1 MQQQELEVLIGHA
14 AVLMEQFERR
24 CESIEQRLQSLGQSL
39 QTVSQHLPAIVKQS
53 ADSSLQSLPNQ
64 VMGQV
69 RDGLERPVQDY
80 QQRLRTAGS
89 ELGAE
94 ANAMAQQLKRMEQ
107 LHRML
112 IWKVIGVTVVCLLLL
127 LCGGAW
133 LAMHYADVIKQN
145 QISADLV
152 NMYNHADVTICDGHL
167 CANVDPKG
175 KRYGEHGE
183 YLSVKARQ

>member
-24 CESIEQRLQSLGQSL
+24 CEHIERHLHSL
-39 QTVSQHLPAIVKQS
+39 SQQLPAIVKQS
-53 ADSSLQSLPNQ
+53 ADGSLQSLPNQ
-64 VMGQV
+64 IMGQV

-89 ELGAE
+89 EVGAE
-94 ANAMAQQLKRMEQ
+94 ASALAQQLKRMEQ

-112 IWKVIGVTVVCLLLL
+112 IWKVIGATAVCLLLL
-127 LCGGAW
+127 LGGGAW
-133 LAMHYADVIKQN
+133 LAMHYVDVIKQN
-145 QISADLV
+145 QMSADLV
-152 NMYNHADVTICDGHL
+152 NVYNHADVTICDGHL

>member
-24 CESIEQRLQSLGQSL
+24 CEHIERHLQSL
-39 QTVSQHLPAIVKQS
+39 SQQLPAIVKQS
-53 ADSSLQSLPNQ
+53 ADGSLQSLPNQ

-69 RDGLERPVQDY
+69 RDGLERPVHDY

-89 ELGAE
+89 EVGAE
-94 ANAMAQQLKRMEQ
+94 ASALAQQLKRMER

-112 IWKVIGVTVVCLLLL
+112 IWKVIGVTAVCLLLL
-127 LCGGAW
+127 LGGGAW

-145 QISADLV
+145 QMSADLV
-152 NMYNHADVTICDGHL
+152 TLYNHADVTICDGRL

-175 KRYGEHGE
+175 KRYGQHGE
-183 YLSVKARQ
+183 YATVKERQ

>member
-1 MQQQELEVLIGHA
+1 
-14 AVLMEQFERR
+14 MEQFERR
-24 CESIEQRLQSLGQSL
+24 CEHIERHLQSLGQ
-39 QTVSQHLPAIVKQS
+39 QLPAIIKQS
-53 ADSSLQSLPNQ
+53 ADGSLQSLPNQ

-89 ELGAE
+89 EVGAE
-94 ANAMAQQLKRMEQ
+94 ASALAQQLKRLEQ

-112 IWKVIGVTVVCLLLL
+112 IWKAIGITAVCLLLL
-127 LCGGAW
+127 LGGGAW

-145 QISADLV
+145 QMSADLV
-152 NMYNHADVTICDGHL
+152 SVYNHADVTICDGHL

-183 YLSVKARQ
+183 YLSVKAR

>member
-24 CESIEQRLQSLGQSL
+24 SEHIEQRLQDLGQTL
-39 QTVSQHLPAIVKQS
+39 QAVSQHLPEIVKQS
-53 ADSSLQSLPNQ
+53 ADGSLQSLPNQ
-64 VMGQV
+64 IVGQV

-80 QQRLRTAGS
+80 QQRLRAAGS
-89 ELGAE
+89 EISSEAGAL
-94 ANAMAQQLKRMEQ
+94 AQQLKRMEQ

-112 IWKVIGVTVVCLLLL
+112 IWKVIGATAVCLLLL
-127 LCGGAW
+127 LGGGAW

-145 QISADLV
+145 QLSADLL
-152 NMYNHADVTICDGHL
+152 NTYNRADVTICDGHL

-175 KRYGEHGE
+175 KRYGQHGE
-183 YLSVKARQ
+183 YATVKERQ

>member
-112 IWKVIGVTVVCLLLL
+112 IWKVIGVTAVCLLLL
-127 LCGGAW
+127 LGGGAW
-133 LAMHYADVIKQN
+133 LAMHYTDVIKQN
-145 QISADLV
+145 QMSAELLNV
-152 NMYNHADVTICDGHL
+152 YNRADVTICEGHL
-167 CANVDPKG
+167 CANVDPKA
-175 KRYGEHGE
+175 KRYGERGE
-183 YLSVKARQ
+183 YLTVKNRQ

>member
-24 CESIEQRLQSLGQSL
+24 CEHIEQHLRSLGQ
-39 QTVSQHLPAIVKQS
+39 QVPAIVKQS
-53 ADSSLQSLPNQ
+53 ADGALQSLPSQ

-69 RDGLERPVQDY
+69 KDGLQDY
-80 QQRLRTAGS
+80 QQRMRTAGS
-89 ELGAE
+89 EVGAE
-94 ANAMAQQLKRMEQ
+94 ANALAQQLKRMEQ

-112 IWKVIGVTVVCLLLL
+112 IWKVIGVTAVCLLLL
-127 LCGGAW
+127 LGGGAW

-145 QISADLV
+145 QMSADLV

-175 KRYGEHGE
+175 KRYGQHGE
-183 YLSVKARQ
+183 YATVKERQ

>member
-1 MQQQELEVLIGHA
+1 MQQQELEVLIGQT

-24 CESIEQRLQSLGQSL
+24 CEHIEQHLQSLGQTL
-39 QTVSQHLPAIVKQS
+39 QTVSHQLPAIVKQS
-53 ADSSLQSLPNQ
+53 ADGSLQSLPNQ
-64 VMGQV
+64 VIGQV

-89 ELGAE
+89 EVGAE
-94 ANAMAQQLKRMEQ
+94 ASALAQQLKRMEQ

-112 IWKVIGVTVVCLLLL
+112 IWKVIGVTVVCLFLLL
-127 LCGGAW
+127 GGGAW

-145 QISADLV
+145 QMSADLV
-152 NMYNHADVTICDGHL
+152 NVYNQADVTICDGHL

-183 YLSVKARQ
+183 YLSVKTRQ

>member
-14 AVLMEQFERR
+14 AILMEQFERR
-24 CESIEQRLQSLGQSL
+24 CEHIEQHLLSLGQ
-39 QTVSQHLPAIVKQS
+39 QVPAIVKQS
-53 ADSSLQSLPNQ
+53 ADGSLQNLPNQ
-64 VMGQV
+64 VMGQI

-80 QQRLRTAGS
+80 QQRLRHAGS
-89 ELGAE
+89 EVSAE
-94 ANAMAQQLKRMEQ
+94 ASALTQQLKRLEQ

-112 IWKVIGVTVVCLLLL
+112 IWKILGVTAVCLLLL
-127 LCGGAW
+127 LGGGAW

-145 QISADLV
+145 QMSADLV
-152 NMYNHADVTICDGHL
+152 IMYNHADVTICDGHL

-183 YLSVKARQ
+183 YLSVRARQ

>member
-24 CESIEQRLQSLGQSL
+24 CENIERHLHSLGQ
-39 QTVSQHLPAIVKQS
+39 QLPAIIKQS
-53 ADSSLQSLPNQ
+53 ADGSLQSLPSQ

-89 ELGAE
+89 EVGAE
-94 ANAMAQQLKRMEQ
+94 VSALAQQLKRMEQ

-112 IWKVIGVTVVCLLLL
+112 IWKVIGVSAMSLLLL
-127 LCGGAW
+127 LGGGAW

-145 QISADLV
+145 QMSADLV
-152 NMYNHADVTICDGHL
+152 SVYNHADVTICDGHL

-183 YLSVKARQ
+183 YLSVKAR